1 MLTHAYSFSLSLFFS
16 LYLSL
21 SPQLSLSFSLSLS
34 LSTTPSS
41 ARIESRA
48 SHVLSRC
55 FTGATS
61 PWHFWRELVRYFAE
75 CAKFQLRLSDAFP
88 WLDLHCGCLER
99 IPQMRMSCIT
109 SGSTHCWYA
118 HYTIMTITGDSNLD
132 HLVKMVP
139 ARFFTTSYF
148 STCKR
153 YSKTMLI
160 SCFPTNF
167 HPQILLSISGLCFQ

>member
-99 IPQMRMSCIT
+99 IPQMRMLPVSHQEVHIVDTPSWLLPVTVTLIT
-109 SGSTHCWYA
+109 WWRWYQPGFSPQA
-118 HYTIMTITGDSNLD
+118 IFLPVRDT
-132 HLVKMVP
+132 
-139 ARFFTTSYF
+139 AR
-148 STCKR
+148 
-153 YSKTMLI
+153 
-160 SCFPTNF
+160 
-167 HPQILLSISGLCFQ
+167 LC